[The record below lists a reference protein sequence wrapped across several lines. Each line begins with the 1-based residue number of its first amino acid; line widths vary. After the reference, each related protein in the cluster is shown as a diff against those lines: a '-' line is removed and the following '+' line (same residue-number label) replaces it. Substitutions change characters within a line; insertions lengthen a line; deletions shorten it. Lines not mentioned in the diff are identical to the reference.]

1 MKSSLI
7 LYKEGVWKGLDIDLK
22 MKENAQCVLVF
33 VDTTLLS
40 SDFLYVS
47 LKQHFTK
54 ASIVF
59 CSTAGEIF
67 QQEIEENS
75 AVCMVMYFEKTNVLC
90 ASGNIG
96 LFEDAAA
103 LGKSVASSL
112 LRDDLKHI
120 LVLSDGNRI
129 NGDLLVEG
137 IYEAVG
143 STVKVSG
150 GLAGDAV
157 RFEKTLVGLD
167 NDVAEGNIVLI
178 GFYGN
183 SIKIGTGFRGGWDV
197 FGPERIITK
206 SNGNVLSEIDNSN
219 ALDLYK
225 LYLGK
230 YANELPSTAL
240 LFPLSVKYPGTDIFV
255 VRTILSIDEQNK
267 TMTFAGN
274 MPKGSTVRFMKSNAD
289 RLILAASEA
298 GKESVLGLDKSNIE
312 AALVVSCIGRKIVL
326 SDRAEEEVEAVL
338 ENFAPETVV
347 AGFFS
352 YGEIAPYDNKKRSVL
367 HNQTITITTFS
378 ELP

>member
-7 LYKEGVWKGLDIDLK
+7 HYKDGVWKGLDIDSK

-33 VDTTLLS
+33 VDTSLLS
-40 SDFLYVS
+40 SDFLYVE
-47 LKQHFTK
+47 LKKHFTN

-59 CSTAGEIF
+59 CSTAGEIH
-67 QQEIEENS
+67 QQHIEENS

-90 ASGNIG
+90 ATENISS
-96 LFEDAAA
+96 FEDAAA
-103 LGKSVASSL
+103 LGKKVATSL
-112 LRDDLKHI
+112 ISDDLKYI

-137 IYEAVG
+137 IYDAVG
-143 STVKVSG
+143 PTVKVSG
-150 GLAGDAV
+150 GLAGDSG
-157 RFEKTLVGLD
+157 RFEKTLVGLNNNVD
-167 NDVAEGNIVLI
+167 EGNIVLM
-178 GFYGN
+178 GFYGDH
-183 SIKIGTGFRGGWDV
+183 IQIGTGFRGGWDV
-197 FGPERIITK
+197 FGPERIITQSK
-206 SNGNVLSEIDNSN
+206 ANVLGEIDNSN
-219 ALDLYK
+219 ALELYK

-230 YANELPSTAL
+230 YSTELPASAL
-240 LFPLSVKYPGTDIFV
+240 LFPLSVRYPGTDIFV
-255 VRTILSIDEQNK
+255 VRTILSIDEQNQ

-298 GKESVLGLDKSNIE
+298 GKEATLGLEKPNIH

-326 SDRAEEEVEAVL
+326 SDRTEEEVEAVI

-352 YGEIAPYDNKKRSVL
+352 YGEIAPYDVKKRSVL